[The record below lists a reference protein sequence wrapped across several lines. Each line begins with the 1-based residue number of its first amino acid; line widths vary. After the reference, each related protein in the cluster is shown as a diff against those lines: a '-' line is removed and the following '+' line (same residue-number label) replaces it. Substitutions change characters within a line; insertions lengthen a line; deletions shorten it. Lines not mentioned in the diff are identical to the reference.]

1 VLSAADE
8 VIVTVSH
15 QRERLVDTVP
25 YVTSPG
31 ERVRTI
37 VTDLS
42 VFERADGRSPFVLTA
57 LLPAA
62 GNNVE
67 TALDEVRHRTG
78 FAYSVARHLTLEPA
92 PTSAE
97 LDVLRAYDPD
107 RLFLRDRR
115 PRAAPTAAK
124 T

>member
-1 VLSAADE
+1 
-8 VIVTVSH
+8 
-15 QRERLVDTVP
+15 VP

-62 GNNVE
+62 GDSVE
-67 TALDEVRHRTG
+67 AGLGEVRRRTG
-78 FAYSVARHLTLEPA
+78 FAYSVARHVTLEPA
-92 PTSAE
+92 PTPVE

-115 PRAAPTAAK
+115 PRAAPIATKA
-124 T
+124 